1 MSIRPVDFNG
11 MLQRTDDVGMVK
23 VREDHKPLQDQ
34 QNIQVQVEHRQ
45 EQTLHQVVTSGNS
58 SQTKNQ
64 TDARQEGR
72 NKYFASS
79 GKKKRADAEGKVVRK
94 EQGGRFDLT
103 I

>member
-1 MSIRPVDFNG
+1 MSIRPVYFNG
-11 MLQRTDDVGMVK
+11 MLQRTDDVGVVK

-45 EQTLHQVVTSGNS
+45 EQTMHQVVTTGNS

-64 TDARQEGR
+64 ADAREEGR
-72 NKYFASS
+72 NKYFSSS
-79 GKKKRADAEGKVVRK
+79 GKKKKLKTEGKVVRK
-94 EQGGRFDLT
+94 EQNGGFDLK